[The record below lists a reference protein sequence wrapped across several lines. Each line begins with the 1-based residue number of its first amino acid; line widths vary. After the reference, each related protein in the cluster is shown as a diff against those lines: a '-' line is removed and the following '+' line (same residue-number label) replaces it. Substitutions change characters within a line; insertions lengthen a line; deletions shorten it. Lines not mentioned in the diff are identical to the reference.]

1 MNKNRIDQ
9 LRAKDVQRAKLVPV
23 DVFEK
28 PADVVRS
35 DAVDTKDKQKILNQW
50 EVDAQ
55 ALSRANDEGMTGGE
69 PTDLA
74 KVQEARRKVFPKNIS
89 PAEDR
94 RTSGKPAR

>member
-1 MNKNRIDQ
+1 MSKGQ
-9 LRAKDVQRAKLVPV
+9 KGQVHGKDIQRAKLVPT
-23 DVFEK
+23 DVFDK

-35 DAVDTKDKQKILNQW
+35 DAVEAKDKQKILNQW

-74 KVQEARRKVFPKNIS
+74 KVQEARRKVFAKKLS

>member
-1 MNKNRIDQ
+1 MNKNQKDQ
-9 LRAKDVQRAKLVPV
+9 IRGKDIQRAKLVPT
-23 DVFEK
+23 DVFDK
-28 PADVVRS
+28 PSDVVRS

-55 ALSRANDEGMTGGE
+55 ALSRANEEGMTGGE
-69 PTDLA
+69 PTELT
-74 KVQEARRKVFPKNIS
+74 KVQEARRKVFPKKLS

>member
-1 MNKNRIDQ
+1 MNKGQKDQ
-9 LRAKDVQRAKLVPV
+9 VRGKDIQRAKLVPT
-23 DVFEK
+23 DVFDE

-35 DAVDTKDKQKILNQW
+35 DTVDAKDKQKILNQW

-69 PTDLA
+69 PTDLTR
-74 KVQEARRKVFPKNIS
+74 VQEARRKVFRKKLS